1 MFRLIGS
8 FIDNFILIAAG
19 IYLLLNLKRF
29 NKSYFKWLGILLIV
43 IGVLL
48 LIIEIIE
55 LTG

>member
-29 NKSYFKWLGILLIV
+29 NKSYFKWLAILLII

-48 LIIEIIE
+48 SIIDIIE
-55 LTG
+55 LSG

>member
-29 NKSYFKWLGILLIV
+29 NKPYFKWLAILLIV

-48 LIIEIIE
+48 SIIDIIE
-55 LTG
+55 LSG